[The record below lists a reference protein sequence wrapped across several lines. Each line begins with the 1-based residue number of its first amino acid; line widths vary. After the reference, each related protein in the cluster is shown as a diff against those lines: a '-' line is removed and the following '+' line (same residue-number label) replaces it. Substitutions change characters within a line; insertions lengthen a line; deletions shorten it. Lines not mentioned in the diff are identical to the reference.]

1 MRALIVSINAFSLL
15 SGEAYLRQSGLKPDR
30 VAVVHYESPAHLVE
44 LERWLCG
51 VLGREHVGDL
61 GLLWQRSE
69 KMLAGPWWTR
79 PLRLRRFLPRWR
91 AWAATHLPELDAPGV
106 EHVIMPYRP
115 HAADL
120 LLANLFPR
128 ARFHFVSEGML
139 IGFTPLRRLPLKY
152 AAAGLRFPYRKRG
165 ETIWSL
171 PVLEKAM
178 HGFGRP
184 RLIEQRHFDAVVE
197 QVTAHPD
204 FREFIARVFGMAITD
219 DFSCLLLQPLAHVGE
234 GRGVDLPSEIAAWA
248 AIIRRELQVSPET
261 IIVKPHPR
269 DTELKLDLIRR
280 LLPEEWLTRVRFLGT
295 DTMSK
300 LPLELYFRFL
310 PIRRLVGI
318 CSTAL
323 LLAPAAGVELRAYR
337 AAELLSPM
345 EKEISR
351 GAVAGGYQP
360 VELAAS
366 LTG

>member
-15 SGEAYLRQSGLKPDR
+15 SGEAYLRQAGLSPDR
-30 VAVVHYESPAHLVE
+30 VAVVHYESPSHLVE

-69 KMLAGPWWTR
+69 KMLAGPLLTR
-79 PLRLRRFLPRWR
+79 PFRLRRFLPRWR
-91 AWAATHLPELDAPGV
+91 AWAAAHLPELDATHV

-115 HAADL
+115 HAADM
-120 LLANLFPR
+120 LLANLFPQ
-128 ARFHFVSEGML
+128 ARFHFISEGML

-152 AAAGLRFPYRKRG
+152 AVAGMRFPYQKRG

-178 HGFGRP
+178 RSFGAP
-184 RLIEQRHFDAVVE
+184 RLIEQRHFAAVVDR
-197 QVTAHPD
+197 VTAHPD
-204 FREFIARVFGMAITD
+204 FRGFIERVFGAAISD
-219 DFSCLLLQPLAHVGE
+219 DFSCLLLQPLAYVGE
-234 GRGVDLPSEIAAWA
+234 GRGVDLPSEVAAWA

-261 IIVKPHPR
+261 VIVKPHPR
-269 DTELKLDLIRR
+269 DTELKLELIRR
-280 LLPEEWLTRVRFLGT
+280 LLPEELLPRVRFLGT

-300 LPLELYFRFL
+300 LPLELYFGFL

-337 AAELLSPM
+337 AADLLSPM
-345 EKEISR
+345 EKEITR
-351 GAVAGGYQP
+351 GALAGGYGP
-360 VELAAS
+360 VELASS
-366 LTG
+366 LIG